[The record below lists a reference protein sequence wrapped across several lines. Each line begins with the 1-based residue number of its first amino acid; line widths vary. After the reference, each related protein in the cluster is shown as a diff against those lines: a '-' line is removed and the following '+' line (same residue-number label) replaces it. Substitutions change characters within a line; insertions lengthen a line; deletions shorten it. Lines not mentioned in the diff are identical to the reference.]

1 MLPGW
6 IQHCFHVF
14 LRSPF
19 LRILYKRRS
28 CLVTS
33 PECGEVVV
41 CACYCCA
48 GAGEGAGGGSRLQ
61 VRVRCGGRAQAHLC
75 QGSAGAGGRGRHLG
89 LLRGWGRG
97 SDQPSS
103 IISIHSGNIYSPP
116 PQLHCV
122 DCTSGLWCQ
131 HPGGR
136 PGRGSVSSNGAHRTQ
151 VYGMIWIADGRYI
164 FI

>member
-6 IQHCFHVF
+6 IQHCFLVF
-14 LRSPF
+14 LSSPF
-19 LRILYKRRS
+19 WRILCKKRS

-41 CACYCCA
+41 CACYGFA
-48 GAGEGAGGGSRLQ
+48 GAGAGGGSRRQ
-61 VRVRCGGRAQAHLC
+61 VQVRCGGRAQAHLC
-75 QGSAGAGGRGRHLG
+75 EGSAGAGGRGRHLG

-97 SDQPSS
+97 ADQPSS
-103 IISIHSGNIYSPP
+103 IISIHSGVIYSPP

-122 DCTSGLWCQ
+122 DWTSGLWSQ
-131 HPGGR
+131 HPGGS
-136 PGRGSVSSNGAHRTQ
+136 PGRSSVSCNGAHRTQ
-151 VYGMIWIADGRYI
+151 VYGMIWITDGRYI

>member
-19 LRILYKRRS
+19 WRILHFLHKRRFG
-28 CLVTS
+28 LLMP
-33 PECGEVVV
+33 PESGEVVV
-41 CACYCCA
+41 YACYGCA
-48 GAGEGAGGGSRLQ
+48 GAGAWGGSRLQ
-61 VRVRCGGRAQAHLC
+61 VGCGGRAHLC

-97 SDQPSS
+97 ADSPSS
-103 IISIHSGNIYSPP
+103 IISIHSGVIYSPP
-116 PQLHCV
+116 PQLHSV
-122 DCTSGLWCQ
+122 DWTSGLWCQ
-131 HPGGR
+131 HPGGS

-151 VYGMIWIADGRYI
+151 VYGMI
-164 FI
+164 